1 MTVPLLLSLRTSL
14 CGLRP
19 SAFSLQPYGTGQIWP
34 KTAKSGQSG
43 HATSPVALRTSSD
56 RAQWLAIASGSANN
70 IEGMA
75 DLSVTLSDPP
85 TRAQVQEML
94 TKLNQLIDALQH

>member
-1 MTVPLLLSLRTSL
+1 
-14 CGLRP
+14 
-19 SAFSLQPYGTGQIWP
+19 
-34 KTAKSGQSG
+34 
-43 HATSPVALRTSSD
+43 
-56 RAQWLAIASGSANN
+56 
-70 IEGMA
+70 MA

>member
-1 MTVPLLLSLRTSL
+1 LGHLGSSRQPER
-14 CGLRP
+14 RP
-19 SAFSLQPYGTGQIWP
+19 CRSCSAF
-34 KTAKSGQSG
+34 
-43 HATSPVALRTSSD
+43 ALRTSSD
-56 RAQWLAIASGSANN
+56 RAQRLAIASGSANN